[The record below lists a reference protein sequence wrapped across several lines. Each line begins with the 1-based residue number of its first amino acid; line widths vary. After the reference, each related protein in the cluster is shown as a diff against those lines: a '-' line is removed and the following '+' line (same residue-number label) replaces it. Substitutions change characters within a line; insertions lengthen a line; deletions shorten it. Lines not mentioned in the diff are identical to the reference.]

1 MGTDDFSMPHFGL
14 GTWQAPKGVVGKA
27 VQEAVEAGYRL
38 IDCAAAYGNEQEI
51 GQALSELFQSKTM
64 DRAEVFVVS
73 KIFNNSH
80 VVNGEDRP
88 RQALKKTLEDLQ
100 LEQLDLL
107 LMHWPIAF
115 LDKELPIPF
124 RNEKGTP
131 NPKLQIVE
139 EFVDTWKSMEKLKE
153 EGLVKHIGVSNFKK
167 EQIDKLLQANL
178 SKPVVNQVELH
189 PYLQQ
194 PELVKYCQEKGI
206 QLMAYSPMGSKGSYS
221 GSSYP
226 SDIGT
231 TLMENPIIQTIA
243 ERHSKSCA
251 QVLIRWSL
259 QMGFVCIP
267 KSANPTR
274 IRENAAVKDW
284 EVAPEEMKELAALER
299 EFRYGIGYIPGHFD
313 GPNSPW

>member
-1 MGTDDFSMPHFGL
+1 MATGDFTMPQIGL

-27 VQEAVEAGYRL
+27 VQEAIGAGCRL

-51 GQALSELFQSKTM
+51 GQALTELFQSKTI
-64 DRAEVFVVS
+64 DRSEVFIVS

-88 RQALKKTLEDLQ
+88 RQSLKKTLEDLQ

-107 LMHWPIAF
+107 LMHWPLAF
-115 LDKELPIPF
+115 LDKEVPLPL
-124 RNEKGTP
+124 RDEKGTP

-139 EFVDTWKSMEKLKE
+139 EFLDTWKSMEKLKE
-153 EGLVKHIGVSNFKK
+153 EGLVKDIGVSNFKP
-167 EQIDKLLQANL
+167 EQIEQILQADL

-194 PELVKYCQEKGI
+194 PELVKYCQEKGV
-206 QLMAYSPMGSKGSYS
+206 QLMAYSPLGSKGSYS
-221 GSSYP
+221 GSSCP
-226 SDIGT
+226 SDTGT
-231 TLMENPIIQTIA
+231 TLMENPVVKTIA
-243 ERHSKSCA
+243 ERHSKSWA

-274 IRENAAVKDW
+274 IRENADMNDW
-284 EVAPEEMKELAALER
+284 ELAPEEMKELTSLDR
-299 EFRYGIGYIPGHFD
+299 EFRYSIGYIPGHFD
-313 GPNSPW
+313 STNSPW